1 MKSKFSVSVILPTPA
16 MYTPNYQSLV
26 GNKSMKSARVM
37 EVNTKNSEIP
47 RKQSAKIYPILLFF
61 ALNLDSSIYRSP
73 LSFLI
78 IDESLA
84 AFSSYPKVISNQS
97 SSALIS
103 SSLEAIS
110 LGGYRPNVTKSN
122 LNIPC
127 WGTAQVLKSNSFSQY
142 PFNVSFLKQLAFPLL
157 LLSHS
162 SFA

>member
-1 MKSKFSVSVILPTPA
+1 

-84 AFSSYPKVISNQS
+84 ASSSYPKVISNQS

-127 WGTAQVLKSNSFSQY
+127 
-142 PFNVSFLKQLAFPLL
+142 
-157 LLSHS
+157 
-162 SFA
+162 